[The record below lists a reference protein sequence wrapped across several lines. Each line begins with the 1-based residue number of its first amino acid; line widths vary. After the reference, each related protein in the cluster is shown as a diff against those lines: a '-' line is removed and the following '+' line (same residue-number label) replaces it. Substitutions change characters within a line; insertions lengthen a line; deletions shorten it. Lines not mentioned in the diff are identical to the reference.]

1 MLMPSMPSAK
11 ATLSLLVLSLAA
23 ALWWSGARAQ
33 LFQPDTFTL
42 DNGLRVVVVSDHRV
56 PVVTHMVWYGVG
68 AAHEPPGLSGIAH
81 FLEHMMFKGTETVEP
96 GVFSR
101 EVARVGGRENA
112 FTSYDFTGYFQTVA
126 REHLETVMHLEADR
140 MINLTITPE
149 QVEVER
155 QVILEERR
163 QRVDNNPSAILA
175 QLAYSALFLNA
186 PYRRPVIGWEHEIAS
201 ISRNDLLAF
210 YRDWYSPANAVLVV
224 VGDITAEDLRPMA
237 ERHYGII
244 PAGEL
249 PAWHFPQ
256 EPSHAGPRHAELFDE
271 RVQEPAWSR
280 IFLAPSYRS
289 GVSAGE
295 AAASEQLAYPIQVA
309 VHILGSGP
317 TSRLYQRLVVQDGL
331 AVTAGAFYSP
341 TMLGPAR
348 LVVHARPRPG
358 VTLEQIEA
366 AVEAVLAETLD
377 SGFTDLEVG
386 RAKRRVLADAVF
398 ARDSVDTAAQVLGQA
413 LAIGLSVA
421 DVEAWPERIGR
432 VTAAEASTALR
443 VVIDRNRSVTTWL
456 RPASGTAAAL

>member
-1 MLMPSMPSAK
+1 MPCAK
-11 ATLSLLVLSLAA
+11 ASLRILILSLAA
-23 ALWWSGARAQ
+23 ALWWWDARAQ
-33 LFQPDTFTL
+33 VFEPDTFTL

-101 EVARVGGRENA
+101 EVARIGGRENA
-112 FTSYDFTGYFQTVA
+112 FTSYDFTGYFQTVS
-126 REHLETVMHLEADR
+126 RDYLEMVMRLEADR
-140 MINLTITPE
+140 MTNLTITPE

-163 QRVDNNPSAILA
+163 QRVDNNPPAILA
-175 QLAYSALFLNA
+175 ELADAALFLNA
-186 PYRRPVIGWEHEIAS
+186 PYRRPVIGWEHEIEA
-201 ISRNDLLAF
+201 ISRDDLLAF

-224 VGDITAEDLRPMA
+224 VGDITADDLRPMA

-244 PAGEL
+244 PSGDV
-249 PAWHFPQ
+249 PAWQFPQ
-256 EPSHAGPRHAELFDE
+256 EPPHAGPRHAELFDE
-271 RVQEPAWSR
+271 RVQEPVWSR
-280 IFLAPSYRS
+280 TYLVPSYRS

-295 AAASEQLAYPIQVA
+295 AAASERLAYPLQVA
-309 VHILGSGP
+309 VRILGGGP

-341 TMLGPAR
+341 TVLGPAR
-348 LVVHARPRPG
+348 FVVHARPRPG

-366 AVEAVLAETLD
+366 AVEAVLAEILD
-377 SGFTDLEVG
+377 SGFTEVEVD
-386 RAKRRVLADAVF
+386 RAKRRLLADAVF
-398 ARDSVDTAAQVLGQA
+398 ARDSADTAAQVLGQT
-413 LAIGLSVA
+413 LAIGLSVE

-432 VTAAEASTALR
+432 VTLEEAGAALG

-456 RPASGTAAAL
+456 RPASGSAAAL